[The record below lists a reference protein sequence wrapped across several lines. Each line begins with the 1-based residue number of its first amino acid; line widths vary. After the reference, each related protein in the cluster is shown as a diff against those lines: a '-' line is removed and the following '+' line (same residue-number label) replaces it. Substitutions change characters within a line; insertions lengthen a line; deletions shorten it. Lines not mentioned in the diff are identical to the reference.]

1 MSQPYNKFN
10 GGIGAIVASDSVRFD
25 TDAFIIALSNTLPT
39 AGQAGQTY
47 STGNITEIATGNGYT
62 RGTGIAV
69 TTTTNTNSG
78 GTYTWVGTAALL
90 TASGGTIGPFQYAIL
105 YDNTSATKPLL
116 GWWACVSAITMADT
130 DTFQIS
136 WASNQILS
144 FS

>member
-1 MSQPYNKFN
+1 MAQPYNKFN

-25 TDAFIIALSNTLPT
+25 TDAFIIGLSNTLPT

-47 STGNITEIATGNGYT
+47 SAANITEIATGNGYT
-62 RGTGIAV
+62 RGTNIAV
-69 TTTTNTNSG
+69 TTGSNTNTG
-78 GTYTWVGTAALL
+78 GVYTWVGTAALL

-116 GWWACVSAITMADT
+116 GWWATASAITMADT